1 MLQQNPI
8 EYTEKEILNSQKLTQ
23 YLVYFFDK
31 LFSSN
36 FQKVT
41 RMIKKHSFM
50 ELFKCYST
58 HKIMKRKLLV
68 NHKCQHQEGIVT
80 QRVKFLSS
88 ELKFDNN
95 S

>member
-1 MLQQNPI
+1 MLQQNQI

-23 YLVYFFDK
+23 YLVSFFYK

-36 FQKVT
+36 FQKAT
-41 RMIKKHSFM
+41 RMIKKHSFI
-50 ELFKCYST
+50 CHST

-68 NHKCQHQEGIVT
+68 NCKHQHQEDIVK
-80 QRVKFLSS
+80 QKVKFLSI
-88 ELKFDNN
+88 EVKFDNN